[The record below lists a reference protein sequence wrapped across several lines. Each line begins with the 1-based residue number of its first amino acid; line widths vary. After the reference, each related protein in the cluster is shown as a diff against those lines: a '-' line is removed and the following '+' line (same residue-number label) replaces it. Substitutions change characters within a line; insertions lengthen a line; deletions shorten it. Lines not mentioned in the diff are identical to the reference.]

1 MVRVGIILQNQ
12 MSIFN
17 MKEQEFFRKFDMQ
30 VQPSRRKL
38 RRIPNIVLSG
48 IAWNYSVSDSAAYQ
62 YQMPPI
68 EEVDC
73 VDILMPA
80 DRLDSLIGFV
90 TDAEGHYKRL
100 DSERQLMARYEQ
112 DRNVRL
118 ANPTVEKAYQKYVM
132 LLELAR
138 K

>member
-1 MVRVGIILQNQ
+1 
-12 MSIFN
+12 
-17 MKEQEFFRKFDMQ
+17 MKTEQEFFRKFDMQ

-38 RRIPNIVLSG
+38 RRMPNMYQYSN
-48 IAWNYSVSDSAAYQ
+48 AWNYTVSDAAIDQ
-62 YQMPPI
+62 HTAMQI

-73 VDILMPA
+73 VEILMPK
-80 DRLDSLIGFV
+80 DRLEHIIGFIQE
-90 TDAEGHYKRL
+90 AEIASKRHTL
-100 DSERQLMARYEQ
+100 ERKLIARYEQ

-118 ANPTVEKAYQKYVM
+118 DNPAVEKAYQRYVM

>member
-1 MVRVGIILQNQ
+1 
-12 MSIFN
+12 
-17 MKEQEFFRKFDMQ
+17 MKEQEFFNKFDIQ

-38 RRIPNIVLSG
+38 RRISNMWQHAN
-48 IAWNYSVSDSAAYQ
+48 AWNYSVNVSSI
-62 YQMPPI
+62 YQMPPV

-80 DRLDSLIGFV
+80 DRLQDILAYITDCEDSV
-90 TDAEGHYKRL
+90 RQQHTD
-100 DSERQLMARYEQ
+100 RQLMYRYEQ
-112 DRNVRL
+112 DRAVRL
-118 ANPTVEKAYQKYVM
+118 NNPAVEKAYQRYVT